1 MFIIEQITIICYY
14 IKDNMKNL
22 INIKIH
28 NRRGIKGADIL
39 IEILLIIVIILLII
53 NIFICT
59 RPKDI
64 NLVKFRE
71 DIETKFE
78 SMEKSFRQEFY
89 ANREESRRNEQEN
102 RQEMKVSIDS
112 LTSSISRHI
121 MNLSTL
127 QQNQF
132 DINSKNLENTLNSF
146 NENMMKS
153 LDNLAKL
160 QNEKLSQLT
169 KVTEEK
175 FTGLT
180 KSTEDNL
187 EKMRVTVDEK
197 LQNTLEKRLGQSF
210 KMVNDRLEQVYK
222 GLGEMQTLATGVGD
236 LKKVLSNV
244 KTRGVL
250 GEIQLER
257 ILEQFLA
264 PEQYAK
270 NVIIKKGSRETV
282 EFAIRLPGKD
292 ELKDTIYLPLDAKFP
307 LDIYNKLIDAYE
319 EGNQSSIDSASKEL
333 ERFIKKSAKDIRDK
347 YIDPPNTTEFGILF
361 LPTEGLYAEVV
372 KRQQLVEDLQRDF
385 KINITGPT
393 TLIALL
399 NSLQMGFKTLAIE
412 RHSSEVWKVLGAV
425 KTEFAKFETV
435 LNAAQSKL
443 NQASS
448 EIDKLVGTR
457 TRQINRKL
465 ESVEKLSHDQAYEY
479 IATLKNDEF

>member
-1 MFIIEQITIICYY
+1 
-14 IKDNMKNL
+14 MKILTNVD
-22 INIKIH
+22 IYNIGG
-28 NRRGIKGADIL
+28 RKGADIL
-39 IEILLIIVIILLII
+39 TEILLIIVIVLLII
-53 NIFICT
+53 NIFVCT
-59 RPKDI
+59 KAKNI
-64 NLVKFRE
+64 NLDKLSE
-71 DIETKFE
+71 DMEKKLD

-132 DINSKNLENTLNSF
+132 DINSKGLENTLNSF

-153 LDNLAKL
+153 LDNLAQL

-180 KSTEDNL
+180 KSTENNL
-187 EKMRVTVDEK
+187 EKMRITVDEK
-197 LQNTLEKRLGQSF
+197 LQSTLEKRLGESF

-257 ILEQFLA
+257 ILEQFLG
-264 PEQYAK
+264 PEQYDK
-270 NVIIKKGSRETV
+270 NVITKKGSRETV
-282 EFAIRLPGKD
+282 EFAIKLPGKD
-292 ELKDTIYLPLDAKFP
+292 EIKDTIYLPLDAKFP

-319 EGNQSSIDSASKEL
+319 EGSQKSIDSASKDL

-361 LPTEGLYAEVV
+361 LPTEGLYAEVI

-412 RHSSEVWKVLGAV
+412 KHSSQVWKVLGAV
-425 KTEFAKFETV
+425 KTEFSKFETV
-435 LNAAQSKL
+435 LNAAQTKL

-479 IATLKNDEF
+479 IASSKDDEF

>member
-1 MFIIEQITIICYY
+1 MT
-14 IKDNMKNL
+14 
-22 INIKIH
+22 
-28 NRRGIKGADIL
+28 
-39 IEILLIIVIILLII
+39 EILLIIVIVLLII

-59 RPKDI
+59 RPKDV
-64 NLVKFRE
+64 NLKRFSE
-71 DIETKFE
+71 D
-78 SMEKSFRQEFY
+78 MEKKFDSIEKLSRQEFY
-89 ANREESRRNEQEN
+89 TNREESRRNEQDN
-102 RQEMKVSIDS
+102 RQEIKVSIDS

-132 DINSKNLENTLNSF
+132 DINSKSLENTLNSF

-153 LDNLAKL
+153 LDNLAQL
-160 QNEKLSQLT
+160 QNEKLNQLT
-169 KVTEEK
+169 QVTEDK
-175 FTGLT
+175 FTRLT

-197 LQNTLEKRLGQSF
+197 LQNTLEKRLGESF

-270 NVIIKKGSRETV
+270 NVITKKGSRETV
-282 EFAIRLPGKD
+282 EFAIKLPGKD
-292 ELKDTIYLPLDAKFP
+292 EIKDTIYLPIDAKFP

-319 EGNQSSIDSASKEL
+319 EGNQNLIDSASKEL
-333 ERFIKKSAKDIRDK
+333 EKFIKKSAKDIRDK
-347 YIDPPNTTEFGILF
+347 YIDPPNTIEFGILF
-361 LPTEGLYAEVV
+361 LPTEGLYAEVI

-425 KTEFAKFETV
+425 KTEFSKFETV

-443 NQASS
+443 TQASS

-479 IATLKNDEF
+479 IASSKDDEF

>member
-1 MFIIEQITIICYY
+1 M
-14 IKDNMKNL
+14 
-22 INIKIH
+22 
-28 NRRGIKGADIL
+28 
-39 IEILLIIVIILLII
+39 
-53 NIFICT
+53 
-59 RPKDI
+59 
-64 NLVKFRE
+64 
-71 DIETKFE
+71 
-78 SMEKSFRQEFY
+78 
-89 ANREESRRNEQEN
+89 
-102 RQEMKVSIDS
+102 
-112 LTSSISRHI
+112 TSSISRHI

-132 DINSKNLENTLNSF
+132 DINSKSLENTLNSF
-146 NENMMKS
+146 NENMIKS
-153 LDNLAKL
+153 LDNLSQL
-160 QNEKLSQLT
+160 QNEKLSQLKET
-169 KVTEEK
+169 TEEK
-175 FTGLT
+175 FTELT
-180 KSTEDNL
+180 KSTEENL

-197 LQNTLEKRLGQSF
+197 LQSTLEKRLGESF

-222 GLGEMQTLATGVGD
+222 GLGEMQTLANGVGD

-264 PEQYAK
+264 QEQYDK
-270 NVIIKKGSRETV
+270 NVITKKGSRETV
-282 EFAIRLPGKD
+282 EFAIKLPGKD
-292 ELKDTIYLPLDAKFP
+292 ELKETIYLPIDAKFP
-307 LDIYNKLIDAYE
+307 LDIYNKLVDAYE
-319 EGNQSSIDSASKEL
+319 EGNQNNIDITSKEL
-333 ERFIKKSAKDIRDK
+333 EKFIRKSAKDIRDK

-361 LPTEGLYAEVV
+361 LPTEGLYAEVI
-372 KRQQLVEDLQRDF
+372 KRQQLVEDLQRNY

-425 KTEFAKFETV
+425 KTEFSKFETV
-435 LNAAQSKL
+435 LNAAQTKL

-465 ESVEKLSHDQAYEY
+465 ESVEKLSHNKAYDY
-479 IATLKNDEF
+479 ISSSEDDKF

>member
-1 MFIIEQITIICYY
+1 MT
-14 IKDNMKNL
+14 
-22 INIKIH
+22 
-28 NRRGIKGADIL
+28 
-39 IEILLIIVIILLII
+39 EILLIIVIVLLII
-53 NIFICT
+53 NIFVCT
-59 RPKDI
+59 KAKNI
-64 NLVKFRE
+64 NIDKLSE
-71 DIETKFE
+71 DMEKKLD

-89 ANREESRRNEQEN
+89 TNREESRRNEQEN

-132 DINSKNLENTLNSF
+132 DINSKGLENTLNSF

-153 LDNLAKL
+153 LDNLAQL

-180 KSTEDNL
+180 KSTENNL
-187 EKMRVTVDEK
+187 EKMRITVDEK
-197 LQNTLEKRLGQSF
+197 LQSTLEKRLGESF

-270 NVIIKKGSRETV
+270 NVITKKGSRETV
-282 EFAIRLPGKD
+282 EFAIKLPGKD
-292 ELKDTIYLPLDAKFP
+292 EIKDTIYLPLDAKFP

-319 EGNQSSIDSASKEL
+319 EGSQKSIDSASKEL

-361 LPTEGLYAEVV
+361 LPTEGLYAEVI

-412 RHSSEVWKVLGAV
+412 KHSSQVWKVLGAV
-425 KTEFAKFETV
+425 KTEFSKFETV
-435 LNAAQSKL
+435 LNAAQTKL

-479 IATLKNDEF
+479 IASSKDDEF

>member
-1 MFIIEQITIICYY
+1 MT
-14 IKDNMKNL
+14 D
-22 INIKIH
+22 
-28 NRRGIKGADIL
+28 
-39 IEILLIIVIILLII
+39 ILLIIVIVLLII
-53 NIFICT
+53 NIFIS
-59 RPKDI
+59 RKPNEINLEKLNKDI
-64 NLVKFRE
+64 EKKFD
-71 DIETKFE
+71 DIER
-78 SMEKSFRQEFY
+78 SFRQEFY
-89 ANREESRRNEQEN
+89 TNREESRRNEQDN
-102 RQEMKVSIDS
+102 RQEIKVSIDS

-132 DINSKNLENTLNSF
+132 DINSKSLENTLNSF

-153 LDNLAKL
+153 LDNLAQL

-175 FTGLT
+175 FTSLT
-180 KSTEDNL
+180 KSTENNL

-197 LQNTLEKRLGQSF
+197 LQNTLEKRLGESF

-222 GLGEMQTLATGVGD
+222 GLGEMQNLATGVGD

-264 PEQYAK
+264 PEQYSK
-270 NVIIKKGSRETV
+270 NVITKKGSRETV
-282 EFAIRLPGKD
+282 EFAIKLPGKD
-292 ELKDTIYLPLDAKFP
+292 EIDTIYLPLDAKFP

-319 EGNQSSIDSASKEL
+319 EGNQVSIDSASKEL
-333 ERFIKKSAKDIRDK
+333 EKFIKKSAKDIRDK

-361 LPTEGLYAEVV
+361 LPTEGLYAEVI
-372 KRQQLVEDLQRDF
+372 KRQQLVEDLQRNF

-425 KTEFAKFETV
+425 KTEFSKFETV

-465 ESVEKLSHDQAYEY
+465 ESVERLSHDQSYEY
-479 IATLKNDEF
+479 IASSKDDDF

>member
-1 MFIIEQITIICYY
+1 MT
-14 IKDNMKNL
+14 
-22 INIKIH
+22 
-28 NRRGIKGADIL
+28 
-39 IEILLIIVIILLII
+39 EILLIIVIVLLII
-53 NIFICT
+53 NIFVCT
-59 RPKDI
+59 RAKDI
-64 NLVKFRE
+64 NIDKLSEDMEKKF
-71 DIETKFE
+71 D

-89 ANREESRRNEQEN
+89 TNREESRRNEQEN

-132 DINSKNLENTLNSF
+132 DINSKSLENTLNSF

-153 LDNLAKL
+153 LDNLAQL

-180 KSTEDNL
+180 KSTENNL
-187 EKMRVTVDEK
+187 EKMRITVDEK
-197 LQNTLEKRLGQSF
+197 LQSTLEKRLGESF

-270 NVIIKKGSRETV
+270 NIITKKGSRETV
-282 EFAIRLPGKD
+282 EFAIKLPGKD
-292 ELKDTIYLPLDAKFP
+292 EIKDTIYLPLDAKFP
-307 LDIYNKLIDAYE
+307 LDIYNKLIDAYD
-319 EGNQSSIDSASKEL
+319 EGSQKSIDSASKEL

-361 LPTEGLYAEVV
+361 LPTEGLYAEVI

-425 KTEFAKFETV
+425 KTEFSKFETV

-448 EIDKLVGTR
+448 EIDKLVGAR

-479 IATLKNDEF
+479 IAPSKDDEF

>member
-1 MFIIEQITIICYY
+1 MT
-14 IKDNMKNL
+14 
-22 INIKIH
+22 
-28 NRRGIKGADIL
+28 
-39 IEILLIIVIILLII
+39 EILLVIVIVLLII
-53 NIFICT
+53 NIFIST
-59 RPKDI
+59 RKEEVNMGKI
-64 NLVKFRE
+64 SENIENKF
-71 DIETKFE
+71 DN
-78 SMEKSFRQEFY
+78 MQKSFKEEFY
-89 ANREESRRNEQEN
+89 TNREESRRNEQDN
-102 RQEMKVSIDS
+102 RQEIKVSIDS
-112 LTSSISRHI
+112 MTSSISRHI

-146 NENMMKS
+146 NENMIKS
-153 LDNLAKL
+153 LDNLSQL
-160 QNEKLSQLT
+160 QNEKLSQLKET
-169 KVTEEK
+169 TEEK
-175 FTGLT
+175 FTELT
-180 KSTEDNL
+180 NSTEENL
-187 EKMRVTVDEK
+187 EKTRVTVDEK
-197 LQNTLEKRLGQSF
+197 LQSTLEKRLGESF

-222 GLGEMQTLATGVGD
+222 GLGEMQTLANGVGD

-264 PEQYAK
+264 QEQYDK
-270 NVIIKKGSRETV
+270 NVITKKGSRETV
-282 EFAIRLPGKD
+282 EFAIKLPGKD
-292 ELKDTIYLPLDAKFP
+292 ELKETIYLPIDAKFP
-307 LDIYNKLIDAYE
+307 LDIYNKLVDAYE
-319 EGNQSSIDSASKEL
+319 EGNQNNIDITSKEL
-333 ERFIKKSAKDIRDK
+333 EKFIRKSAKDIRDK

-361 LPTEGLYAEVV
+361 LPTEGLYAEVI
-372 KRQQLVEDLQRDF
+372 KRQQLVEDLQRNY

-425 KTEFAKFETV
+425 KTEFSKFETV
-435 LNAAQSKL
+435 LNAAQTKL

-465 ESVEKLSHDQAYEY
+465 ESVEKLSHNKAYDY
-479 IATLKNDEF
+479 ISSSEDDKF

>member
-1 MFIIEQITIICYY
+1 MT
-14 IKDNMKNL
+14 
-22 INIKIH
+22 
-28 NRRGIKGADIL
+28 
-39 IEILLIIVIILLII
+39 EILLVIVIVLLII
-53 NIFICT
+53 NIFIST
-59 RPKDI
+59 RKEEVNMGKI
-64 NLVKFRE
+64 SENIENKF
-71 DIETKFE
+71 DN
-78 SMEKSFRQEFY
+78 MQKSFREEFY
-89 ANREESRRNEQEN
+89 TNREESRRNEQDN
-102 RQEMKVSIDS
+102 RQEIKVSIDS
-112 LTSSISRHI
+112 MTSSISRHI

-146 NENMMKS
+146 NENMIKS
-153 LDNLAKL
+153 LDNLSQL
-160 QNEKLSQLT
+160 QNEKLSQLKET
-169 KVTEEK
+169 TEEK
-175 FTGLT
+175 FTELT
-180 KSTEDNL
+180 KSTEENL

-197 LQNTLEKRLGQSF
+197 LQSTLEKRLGESF

-222 GLGEMQTLATGVGD
+222 GLGEMQTLANGVGD

-264 PEQYAK
+264 QEQYDK
-270 NVIIKKGSRETV
+270 NVITKKGSRETV
-282 EFAIRLPGKD
+282 EFAIKLPGKD
-292 ELKDTIYLPLDAKFP
+292 ELKETIYLTIDAKFP
-307 LDIYNKLIDAYE
+307 LDIYNKLVDAYE
-319 EGNQSSIDSASKEL
+319 EGNQNNIDITSKEL
-333 ERFIKKSAKDIRDK
+333 EKFIRKSAKDIRDK

-361 LPTEGLYAEVV
+361 LPTEGLYAEVI
-372 KRQQLVEDLQRDF
+372 KRQQLVEDLQRNY

-425 KTEFAKFETV
+425 KTEFSKFETV
-435 LNAAQSKL
+435 LNAAQTKL

-465 ESVEKLSHDQAYEY
+465 ESVEKLSHNKAYDY
-479 IATLKNDEF
+479 ISSSEDDKF

>member
-1 MFIIEQITIICYY
+1 MT
-14 IKDNMKNL
+14 
-22 INIKIH
+22 
-28 NRRGIKGADIL
+28 
-39 IEILLIIVIILLII
+39 EILLIIVIVLLII
-53 NIFICT
+53 NIFVCT
-59 RPKDI
+59 KTKYI
-64 NLVKFRE
+64 NLDKLSEDMEKKFN
-71 DIETKFE
+71 

-89 ANREESRRNEQEN
+89 TNREESRRNEQEN

-132 DINSKNLENTLNSF
+132 DINSKSLENTLNSF
-146 NENMMKS
+146 SENMMKS
-153 LDNLAKL
+153 LDNLAQL

-180 KSTEDNL
+180 KSTENNL

-197 LQNTLEKRLGQSF
+197 LQSTLEKRLGESF

-270 NVIIKKGSRETV
+270 NVITKKGSRETV
-282 EFAIRLPGKD
+282 EFAIKLPGKD
-292 ELKDTIYLPLDAKFP
+292 EIKDTIYLPLDAKFP
-307 LDIYNKLIDAYE
+307 LEIYNKLIDAYE
-319 EGNQSSIDSASKEL
+319 EGSQKSIDSASKEL

-361 LPTEGLYAEVV
+361 LPTEGLYAEVI

-425 KTEFAKFETV
+425 KTEFSKFETV
-435 LNAAQSKL
+435 LNAAQTKL

-465 ESVEKLSHDQAYEY
+465 ESVEKLSRDQAYEY
-479 IATLKNDEF
+479 ISSPKDDEF

>member
-1 MFIIEQITIICYY
+1 MT
-14 IKDNMKNL
+14 
-22 INIKIH
+22 
-28 NRRGIKGADIL
+28 
-39 IEILLIIVIILLII
+39 EILLVIVIVLLII
-53 NIFICT
+53 NIFINT
-59 RPKDI
+59 RKEEVHMGKI
-64 NLVKFRE
+64 SENIENKF
-71 DIETKFE
+71 DN
-78 SMEKSFRQEFY
+78 MQKSFREEFY
-89 ANREESRRNEQEN
+89 TNREESRRNEQDN
-102 RQEMKVSIDS
+102 RQEIKVSIDS
-112 LTSSISRHI
+112 MTSSISRHI

-127 QQNQF
+127 QHNLF

-146 NENMMKS
+146 NENMIKS
-153 LDNLAKL
+153 LDNLSQL
-160 QNEKLSQLT
+160 QNEKLSQLKET
-169 KVTEEK
+169 TEEK
-175 FTGLT
+175 FTELT
-180 KSTEDNL
+180 KSTEENL

-197 LQNTLEKRLGQSF
+197 LQSTLEKRLGESF

-222 GLGEMQTLATGVGD
+222 GLGEMQTLANGVGD

-264 PEQYAK
+264 QEQYDK
-270 NVIIKKGSRETV
+270 NVITKKGSRETV
-282 EFAIRLPGKD
+282 EFAIKLPGKD
-292 ELKDTIYLPLDAKFP
+292 ELKETIYLPIDAKFP
-307 LDIYNKLIDAYE
+307 LDIYNKLVDAYE
-319 EGNQSSIDSASKEL
+319 EGNQNNIDITSKEL
-333 ERFIKKSAKDIRDK
+333 EKFIRKSAKDIRDK

-361 LPTEGLYAEVV
+361 LPTEGLYAEVI
-372 KRQQLVEDLQRDF
+372 KRQQLVEDLQRNY

-425 KTEFAKFETV
+425 KTEFSKFETV
-435 LNAAQSKL
+435 LNAAQTKL

-465 ESVEKLSHDQAYEY
+465 ESVEKLSHNKAYDY
-479 IATLKNDEF
+479 ISSSEDDKF

>member
-1 MFIIEQITIICYY
+1 MT
-14 IKDNMKNL
+14 
-22 INIKIH
+22 
-28 NRRGIKGADIL
+28 
-39 IEILLIIVIILLII
+39 EILLVIVIVLLII
-53 NIFICT
+53 NIFIST
-59 RPKDI
+59 RKEEVNMGKI
-64 NLVKFRE
+64 SENIENKF
-71 DIETKFE
+71 DN
-78 SMEKSFRQEFY
+78 MQKSFREEFY
-89 ANREESRRNEQEN
+89 TNREESRRNEQDN
-102 RQEMKVSIDS
+102 RQEIKVSIDS
-112 LTSSISRHI
+112 MTSSISRHI

-132 DINSKNLENTLNSF
+132 DINSKSLENTLNSF
-146 NENMMKS
+146 NENMIKS
-153 LDNLAKL
+153 LDNLSQL
-160 QNEKLSQLT
+160 QNEKLSQLKET
-169 KVTEEK
+169 TEEK
-175 FTGLT
+175 FTELT
-180 KSTEDNL
+180 KSTEENL

-197 LQNTLEKRLGQSF
+197 LQSTLEKRLGESF

-222 GLGEMQTLATGVGD
+222 GLGEMQTLANGVGD

-264 PEQYAK
+264 QEQYDK
-270 NVIIKKGSRETV
+270 NVITKKGSRETV
-282 EFAIRLPGKD
+282 EFAIKLPGKD
-292 ELKDTIYLPLDAKFP
+292 ELKETIYLPIDAKFP

-319 EGNQSSIDSASKEL
+319 EGNQNNIDITSKEL
-333 ERFIKKSAKDIRDK
+333 EKFIRKSAKDIRDK

-361 LPTEGLYAEVV
+361 LPTEGLYAEVI
-372 KRQQLVEDLQRDF
+372 KRQQLVEDLQRNY

-425 KTEFAKFETV
+425 KTEFSKFETV
-435 LNAAQSKL
+435 LNAAQTKL

-465 ESVEKLSHDQAYEY
+465 ESVEKLSHNKAYDY
-479 IATLKNDEF
+479 ISSSEDDKF